1 MPRGYTCALPSRSSR
16 LWCNDHARHLPLEE
30 TEEQP
35 ERGHQDQQA
44 RSCADQDCKLNL
56 WCSRCS
62 GERDRWE
69 DQVGIRSDTPA
80 DQDRRRLT
88 DRGYGSKTMLAY
100 IKRLMRSPAGRRATI
115 LLLTAAVA
123 AATAHPKSWY
133 ESIFT
138 IYQQLRHHL
147 SPHRKIQQGV
157 CNRPAPSDVTM
168 TWNHSIIDIDMDGRG
183 GRARI

>member
-1 MPRGYTCALPSRSSR
+1 MKTPCDAQKRVSSSESSMPPR
-16 LWCNDHARHLPLEE
+16 L
-30 TEEQP
+30 
-35 ERGHQDQQA
+35 
-44 RSCADQDCKLNL
+44 
-56 WCSRCS
+56 
-62 GERDRWE
+62 
-69 DQVGIRSDTPA
+69 
-80 DQDRRRLT
+80 
-88 DRGYGSKTMLAY
+88 LAY
-100 IKRLMRSPAGRRATI
+100 IKRLMRSQAGRRATI

-168 TWNHSIIDIDMDGRG
+168 TWNHSIIDIDMDGRLG
-183 GRARI
+183 YDSDRDVGQYVDIGVGVCVCCVMVISRQIFVPCSLAILYFNINV